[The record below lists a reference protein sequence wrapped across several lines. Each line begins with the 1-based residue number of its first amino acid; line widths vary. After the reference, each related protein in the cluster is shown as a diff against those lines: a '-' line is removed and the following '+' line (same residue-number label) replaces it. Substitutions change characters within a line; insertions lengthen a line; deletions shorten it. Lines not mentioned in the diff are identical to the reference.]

1 MTVARR
7 WTVRLLGM
15 LVVIAGAGVG
25 YLYAAYPAAI
35 PAEDLRIEAT
45 PETLARGRYLF
56 DHVAGCADCHSTRD
70 WTKYGGPVTPGTVG
84 KGGDLFGTAMG
95 LPGNFYAR
103 NITPAG
109 VGDWT
114 DGELVRAITTGID
127 RHGEPLF
134 PIMPYPV
141 FGQMAREDI
150 EAIVAY
156 MRTLPAIPN
165 PVPAHT
171 YEFPMQLV
179 VRTMPKPAAFVT
191 RPDPGDR
198 VRHGAYLARGC
209 GDCHTPAVQ
218 GTPVAGMAFAGG
230 MEFPLPGGGYVRTAN
245 LTPDAATG
253 LGTWTEQQFVDKFKT
268 MAEAP
273 DLVLATPADA
283 RKNTVMPWK
292 LLGGMTREDLGAIY
306 AYLRSLPPVV
316 HRVEKYGDAPLTP

>member
-1 MTVARR
+1 MTVMRK
-7 WTVRLLGM
+7 WTIRLF
-15 LVVIAGAGVG
+15 GVLAVLAATG
-25 YLYAAYPAAI
+25 VAYLYAAYPAAI
-35 PAEDLRIEAT
+35 PVEELRIEAT
-45 PETLARGRYLF
+45 PAKLDRGRYLF

-84 KGGDLFGTAMG
+84 KGGDLFGTNIG

-114 DGELVRAITTGID
+114 DGELVRAITTGVD

-165 PVPAHT
+165 PVPSHS
-171 YEFPMQLV
+171 YEFPMQFV
-179 VRTMPKPAAFVT
+179 VRTLPTPAAFVT
-191 RPDPGDR
+191 RPEPADR
-198 VRHGAYLARGC
+198 VRYGAYLAKGC

-218 GTPVAGMAFAGG
+218 GRPIAGMHYAGG

-253 LGTWTEQQFVDKFKT
+253 LGTWTEQQFVDKFKA

-273 DLVLATPADA
+273 DQVLTTPTDM

-306 AYLRSLPPVV
+306 AFLRSLPPVV
-316 HRVEKYGDAPLTP
+316 NRVEKHGATPTRR